1 MKTKKFNEK
10 LVLKKTTISNLTQN
24 DLKAV
29 KGGGPTSR
37 PGPCVTVDGKTC
49 Q

>member
-10 LVLKKTTISNLTQN
+10 LVLKKVTVSNLTPN
-24 DLKAV
+24 DLRAV
-29 KGGGPTSR
+29 KGGGSR